1 VSQRFVVNTYAIQQH
16 LRSLTI
22 WAYIPDR
29 MARKKTSGLDET
41 VFTSTLSSLTGASG
55 SRPKMVGNEPADTL
69 VALSGGPDSVA
80 LLHLIHAV
88 SVEMGFMVAAAH
100 VNYRLRGEESQG
112 DERFCRDLCKQLGIK
127 LHIKK
132 ASLSAR
138 KCGTNLQAEA
148 RRIRYSFFDEI
159 CANHQLTWIA
169 TGHNKTDNIET
180 ILMNLCRGAGTF
192 GLSGIE
198 PVSGKVIRP
207 LLDFTREEIIAY
219 LQQNHLPYRIDRSN
233 LEGKYTRNKVRQ
245 QLLPVV
251 VKIFGDKAIGSI
263 ARAGQILAQQE
274 YYLRGQISRL
284 LDRDAVVTPFGKIA
298 LDLKRFRR
306 YDDLLKQLLIADCFE
321 RLTGSLQ
328 NFDLAAAQRVIKQVR
343 LATVKADLTSGLIAE
358 IAGERLYI
366 YRTAKDKPSYAVRRK
381 GSTCL
386 QGYGMEISIE
396 ETPTAK
402 LASKELRLGKNLK
415 VYVDADKMRGK
426 LTVRSPRVGDH
437 FSPLGMKGSKK
448 LSDFFI
454 DRKID
459 RPLREEKPLL
469 LCGAKIVWIIGHEIA
484 DNIKISART
493 RTALKLEVTQ
503 HREF

>member
-1 VSQRFVVNTYAIQQH
+1 MV
-16 LRSLTI
+16 
-22 WAYIPDR
+22 
-29 MARKKTSGLDET
+29 RKRTSGLDESI
-41 VFTSTLSSLTGASG
+41 FGGILSMLISAANTRVGARSP
-55 SRPKMVGNEPADTL
+55 RPETESVL

-80 LLHLIHAV
+80 LLHLINAA
-88 SVEMGFMVAAAH
+88 SVEKGFRVAASH
-100 VNYRLRGEESQG
+100 VNYGLRGEESHD
-112 DERFCRDLCKQLGIK
+112 DERFCRDLCKQLGVK
-127 LHIKK
+127 LHVKK
-132 ASLSAR
+132 ASLLAWKS
-138 KCGTNLQAEA
+138 GTNLQAEA

-159 CANHQLTWIA
+159 CAKHQLTWIA
-169 TGHNKTDNIET
+169 TGHNKTDSIET

-198 PVSGKVIRP
+198 PVFGKVIRP

-219 LQQNHLPYRIDRSN
+219 LQRNRLPYRIDRSN
-233 LEGKYTRNKVRQ
+233 LESKYTRNKVRQ

-251 VKIFGDKAIGSI
+251 VKIFGDRAIGSI

-274 YYLRGQISRL
+274 HYLRGQIARL

-306 YDDLLKQLLIADCFE
+306 YDDFLKQLLIADCFK

-343 LATVKADLTSGLIAE
+343 SATVKVDLTSGLIAE
-358 IAGERLYI
+358 ISDERLYI
-366 YRTAKDKPSYAVRRK
+366 YRTAKDKPSYTVRRK
-381 GSTCL
+381 GSNCL
-386 QGYGMEISIE
+386 QAYGMEISIE

-402 LASKELRLGKNLK
+402 LAGKELRLGKNLR
-415 VYVDADKMRGK
+415 VYVDADKLQGK
-426 LTVRSPRVGDH
+426 LTVRSPKIGDH

-448 LSDFFI
+448 LSDFFS

-469 LCGAKIVWIIGHEIA
+469 LCGDNIVWIIGHEIA
-484 DNIKISART
+484 DSVKISART
-493 RTALKLEVTQ
+493 KTALKLEVTQ
-503 HREF
+503 HRKF

>member
-1 VSQRFVVNTYAIQQH
+1 MLIGSANTPVGA
-16 LRSLTI
+16 RS
-22 WAYIPDR
+22 P
-29 MARKKTSGLDET
+29 
-41 VFTSTLSSLTGASG
+41 
-55 SRPKMVGNEPADTL
+55 RPEIESVL

-80 LLHLIHAV
+80 LLHLINAA
-88 SVEMGFMVAAAH
+88 SVGMGFRVAAAH
-100 VNYRLRGEESQG
+100 VNYGLRGEESHE

-127 LHIKK
+127 LHVKRVN
-132 ASLSAR
+132 LSAR
-138 KCGTNLQAEA
+138 KSGTNLQAEA
-148 RRIRYSFFDEI
+148 RKIRYRFFDEI
-159 CANHQLTWIA
+159 RAKHQLTWIA
-169 TGHNKTDNIET
+169 AGHNKTDNIET

-198 PVSGKVIRP
+198 PVFGKVIRP

-219 LQQNHLPYRIDRSN
+219 LRQNHLPYRIDRSN
-233 LEGKYTRNKVRQ
+233 LESKYTRNKVRQ

-251 VKIFGDKAIGSI
+251 VKIFGDRAIGNI

-274 YYLRGQISRL
+274 HYLRGQIAQL

-298 LDLKRFRR
+298 LDLKHFRR
-306 YDDLLKQLLIADCFE
+306 YDDFLKQLLIADCFE

-328 NFDLAAAQRVIKQVR
+328 DFDLASAQRVIKQVR
-343 LATVKADLTSGLIAE
+343 SATVKVDLTSGLIAE

-366 YRTAKDKPSYAVRRK
+366 YRAAKDKPSYTARRK

-386 QGYGMEISIE
+386 QGYGMEISIK
-396 ETPTAK
+396 ETPTTK
-402 LASKELRLGKNLK
+402 LAAKELHSGKNLK
-415 VYVDADKMRGK
+415 VYVDANKMRGK
-426 LTVRSPRVGDH
+426 LTVRSPRVGDR
-437 FSPLGMKGSKK
+437 FSPLGMSGSKK

-484 DNIKISART
+484 DSVRISART
-493 RTALKLEVTQ
+493 KRALKLEVTQ

>member
-1 VSQRFVVNTYAIQQH
+1 
-16 LRSLTI
+16 
-22 WAYIPDR
+22 
-29 MARKKTSGLDET
+29 M
-41 VFTSTLSSLTGASG
+41 
-55 SRPKMVGNEPADTL
+55 L

-80 LLHLIHAV
+80 LLHLINAV
-88 SVEMGFMVAAAH
+88 SVEMGFRIAAAH
-100 VNYRLRGEESQG
+100 VNYGLRGEESHE
-112 DERFCRDLCKQLGIK
+112 DERFCRELCKQLGVK

-132 ASLSAR
+132 VSLSAL
-138 KCGTNLQAEA
+138 KSGTNLQAEA
-148 RRIRYSFFDEI
+148 RKIRYRFLGEI
-159 CANHQLTWIA
+159 GAKHQLTWIA

-198 PVSGKVIRP
+198 PVSGKLIRP

-219 LQQNHLPYRIDRSN
+219 LQQNHLPYRVDRSN

-251 VKIFGDKAIGSI
+251 VKIFGDRAIGSI

-274 YYLRGQISRL
+274 HYLCGRIAQL

-306 YDDLLKQLLIADCFE
+306 YDDFLKQLLIASCFE

-343 LATVKADLTSGLIAE
+343 SATVKVDLTSGLIAE

-366 YRTAKDKPSYAVRRK
+366 YRPAKDKPSYTVRRK

-386 QGYGMEISIE
+386 QGYEMEISIE
-396 ETPTAK
+396 ETTTAR
-402 LASKELRLGKNLK
+402 LAGRELRLGKNLK

-437 FSPLGMKGSKK
+437 FAPLGMKGSKR

-459 RPLREEKPLL
+459 RPLRGEKPLL

-484 DNIKISART
+484 DSVKISALT
-493 RTALKLEVTQ
+493 KTALKLEVTQ